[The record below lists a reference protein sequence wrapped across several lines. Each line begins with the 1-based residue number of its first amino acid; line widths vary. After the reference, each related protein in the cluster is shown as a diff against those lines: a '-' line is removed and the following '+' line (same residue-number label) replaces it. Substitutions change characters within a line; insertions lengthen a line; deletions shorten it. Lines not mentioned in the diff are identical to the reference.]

1 MTSNEVKRQMS
12 EKVYQQLEIIFD
24 NKIIDWNSIVQT
36 TAKRFVINAVE
47 EAVDLIREKLLE
59 NIENEQKTSNIIIQR
74 FVLVNNLL
82 KIV

>member
-24 NKIIDWNSIVQT
+24 NKIINWNSIVQT